1 MKITNELISTDAW
14 KMDNNKSKSY
24 GSGVVNFFD
33 QKKKDGRSFQI

>member
-1 MKITNELISTDAW
+1 M